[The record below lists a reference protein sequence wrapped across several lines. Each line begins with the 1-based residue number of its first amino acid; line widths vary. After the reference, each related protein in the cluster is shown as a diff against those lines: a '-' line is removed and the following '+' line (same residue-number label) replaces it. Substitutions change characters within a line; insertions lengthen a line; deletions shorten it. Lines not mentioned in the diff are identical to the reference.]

1 MSEAFGGETSA
12 AAEPMRRRFEDGPED
27 MILRVRSVSNDGANN
42 GNREEGRAHETDSD
56 PMEDPSLGNLSL
68 LVECV
73 GGQSRERAHA
83 DEPTAEAV
91 FRGILLSPFQSL
103 LLRELLLLLP
113 LLYGEFLPQ
122 AV

>member
-1 MSEAFGGETSA
+1 MVNS
-12 AAEPMRRRFEDGPED
+12 RFNA
-27 MILRVRSVSNDGANN
+27 RNRSTAVRGSGTVWA
-42 GNREEGRAHETDSD
+42 
-56 PMEDPSLGNLSL
+56 L